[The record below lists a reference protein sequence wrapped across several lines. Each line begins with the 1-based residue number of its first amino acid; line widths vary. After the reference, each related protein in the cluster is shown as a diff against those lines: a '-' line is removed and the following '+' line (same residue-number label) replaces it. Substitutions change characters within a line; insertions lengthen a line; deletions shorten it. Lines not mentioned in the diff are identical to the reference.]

1 MIELPA
7 KGNDDMVR
15 EQMVEQASAFPDV
28 ARALEVFQAAS
39 QRAPLTARSTPVV
52 RFSTTTNV

>member
-1 MIELPA
+1 MTDQGA
-7 KGNDDMVR
+7 DDLAR
-15 EQMVEQASAFPDV
+15 EQLVEQAMAVPDV

-39 QRAPLTARSTPVV
+39 QRAPLVFPPTPAV